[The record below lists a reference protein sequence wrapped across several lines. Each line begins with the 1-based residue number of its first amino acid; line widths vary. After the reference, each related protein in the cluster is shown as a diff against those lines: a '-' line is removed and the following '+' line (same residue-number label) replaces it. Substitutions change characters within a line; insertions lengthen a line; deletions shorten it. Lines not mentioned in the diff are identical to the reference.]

1 MSKPVKRRP
10 KEHVMVKNVSRVIL
24 RMDCAD
30 ARPCRRWTGKAPRS
44 QRRCMCHSRRKYMR
58 RAHAS
63 PTAEVPTAEV
73 ATPHEPTTAYVAS
86 ASAHVAAATVLR
98 QCNRSLNAGQSQR

>member
-1 MSKPVKRRP
+1 MSKPVKRRA
-10 KEHVMVKNVSRVIL
+10 KEHVMVKNVSRVML

-44 QRRCMCHSRRKYMR
+44 QHRCMCRSRRKYMR
-58 RAHAS
+58 RAHVS
-63 PTAEVPTAEV
+63 PTAEV
-73 ATPHEPTTAYVAS
+73 ATPHEPSTAYVTYAS
-86 ASAHVAAATVLR
+86 PHVAAATVLR

>member
-1 MSKPVKRRP
+1 M
-10 KEHVMVKNVSRVIL
+10 
-24 RMDCAD
+24 
-30 ARPCRRWTGKAPRS
+30 CR
-44 QRRCMCHSRRKYMR
+44 SRRKYMR
-58 RAHAS
+58 RAHVS

-73 ATPHEPTTAYVAS
+73 ATPHKPTTAYVAS